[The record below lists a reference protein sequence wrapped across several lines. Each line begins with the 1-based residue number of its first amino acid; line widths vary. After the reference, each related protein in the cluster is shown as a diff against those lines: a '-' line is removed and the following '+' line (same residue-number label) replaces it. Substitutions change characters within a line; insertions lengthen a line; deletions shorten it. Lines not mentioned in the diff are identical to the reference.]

1 MSRFRK
7 ILLAA
12 TLCFQGFAARAESA
26 ESQSVYTP
34 KAPMQSTPMRVEVI
48 DGVTFRDIET
58 GLEFRLFGI
67 DACQRD
73 QIANLGRQPWQCGV
87 AAIAWL
93 TTATLNKWVSCNALR
108 EKDGRRI
115 ARCSSS
121 EHADLAG
128 DMIKEGLA
136 VCLPDSEDQRVRS
149 YIQDQEQA
157 RKAYK
162 GLWSSQFAM
171 PWDYRAKQAS
181 SRKNEP

>member
-1 MSRFRK
+1 MT
-7 ILLAA
+7 AA
-12 TLCFQGFAARAESA
+12 
-26 ESQSVYTP
+26 
-34 KAPMQSTPMRVEVI
+34 
-48 DGVTFRDIET
+48 
-58 GLEFRLFGI
+58 
-67 DACQRD
+67 D
-73 QIANLGRQPWQCGV
+73 QIVQNIKKVLAIGAVHIWQCGV
-87 AAIAWL
+87 AAVAWL

-149 YIQDQEQA
+149 YAQDQEQA

-162 GLWSSQFAM
+162 GLWSSQFAW

-181 SRKNEP
+181 SRKNDP

>member
-1 MSRFRK
+1 MT
-7 ILLAA
+7 AA
-12 TLCFQGFAARAESA
+12 
-26 ESQSVYTP
+26 
-34 KAPMQSTPMRVEVI
+34 
-48 DGVTFRDIET
+48 
-58 GLEFRLFGI
+58 
-67 DACQRD
+67 D
-73 QIANLGRQPWQCGV
+73 QIVQNIKKVLAIGAVHIWQCGV

-149 YIQDQEQA
+149 YSQDQEQA

-181 SRKNEP
+181 SRKNDHSAPTVFVLAFA

>member
-1 MSRFRK
+1 
-7 ILLAA
+7 
-12 TLCFQGFAARAESA
+12 
-26 ESQSVYTP
+26 
-34 KAPMQSTPMRVEVI
+34 MRVEVI

-58 GLEFRLFGI
+58 GLVFRLFGV

-73 QIANLGRQPWQCGV
+73 QIANLGRQPCS
-87 AAIAWL
+87 AASPRSPGAP
-93 TTATLNKWVSCNALR
+93 TATLNKWVSCNALR

-149 YIQDQEQA
+149 YAQDQEQA
-157 RKAYK
+157 RKVLQ
-162 GLWSSQFAM
+162 GLVVQPIRHAM
-171 PWDYRAKQAS
+171 GLSRQAGV
-181 SRKNEP
+181 SRKSDP

>member
-1 MSRFRK
+1 MIPGHK

-12 TLCFQGFAARAESA
+12 ALCFQACTARAENAAA
-26 ESQSVYTP
+26 EGVYTP
-34 KAPMQSTPMRVEVI
+34 RAPLQSTPMRVEVI
-48 DGVTFRDIET
+48 DSVTFRDIET
-58 GLEFRLFGI
+58 GLVFSLFGI

-93 TTATLNKWVSCNALR
+93 TTATLNKWVSCNVLR

-128 DMIKEGLA
+128 DMIREGLA
-136 VCLPDSEDQRVRS
+136 VCLPGSEGQRVRA
-149 YIQDQEQA
+149 YIRDQEQA
-157 RKAYK
+157 QKAYK

-181 SRKNEP
+181 SRKSDP

>member
-1 MSRFRK
+1 
-7 ILLAA
+7 LAA
-12 TLCFQGFAARAESA
+12 ALCFPAGAPRAENA
-26 ESQSVYTP
+26 GSQGVYTP

-48 DGVTFRDIET
+48 DGATFRDIET
-58 GLEFRLFGI
+58 GLVFRLFGI
-67 DACQRD
+67 DACRRD
-73 QIANLGRQPWQCGV
+73 QAANLGRQPWQCGV

-93 TTATLNKWVSCNALR
+93 TTATLNKWVSCNTLR
-108 EKDGRRI
+108 EKDGQRI

-149 YIQDQEQA
+149 YLLDEEQA

-171 PWDYRAKQAS
+171 PWDYRAKEAS
-181 SRKNEP
+181 NPKRAP

>member
-1 MSRFRK
+1 MT
-7 ILLAA
+7 AA
-12 TLCFQGFAARAESA
+12 
-26 ESQSVYTP
+26 
-34 KAPMQSTPMRVEVI
+34 
-48 DGVTFRDIET
+48 
-58 GLEFRLFGI
+58 
-67 DACQRD
+67 D
-73 QIANLGRQPWQCGV
+73 QIVQNIKKVLAIGAVHIWQCGV

-128 DMIKEGLA
+128 DMIKDGLA

-149 YIQDQEQA
+149 YAQDQEQA
-157 RKAYK
+157 RKAYR

-181 SRKNEP
+181 SRKNDP